1 MSKVFLTHPIRMRFK
16 YVALCFLLVQLA
28 ACCEADKI
36 SQNIQSLQHASP
48 KVRNQAAL
56 DLAGCGER
64 ASKAVPLL
72 GTLLYDENV
81 GVQSSA
87 AYALRKI
94 DTPQARALID
104 AAVARKNA
112 GRKTP

>member
-1 MSKVFLTHPIRMRFK
+1 MRKSIFLAKQTWPFFL
-16 YVALCFLLVQLA
+16 AALLVG
-28 ACCEADKI
+28 CCDAEKI
-36 SQNIQSLQHASP
+36 PLNIQSLQHASA

-56 DLAGCGER
+56 DLAGCGEKANR
-64 ASKAVPLL
+64 AVPLL

-94 DTPQARALID
+94 DTPQARALIE
-104 AAVARKNA
+104 AAVARKS
-112 GRKTP
+112 GS